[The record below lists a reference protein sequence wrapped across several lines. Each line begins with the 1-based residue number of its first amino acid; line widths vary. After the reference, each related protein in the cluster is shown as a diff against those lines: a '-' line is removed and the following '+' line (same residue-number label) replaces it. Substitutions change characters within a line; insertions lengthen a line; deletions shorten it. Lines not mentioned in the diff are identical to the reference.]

1 MGVLEIIVRV
11 SLVAILIK
19 LAMATDH
26 IVGGPNGGWD
36 TSSDLQSWALSQKF
50 SVGDNLIFKYPPSHN
65 VIEVTKG
72 DYDTCQLTK
81 PIQTYNDGNT
91 IIPLIS
97 PGKKY
102 FICGT
107 IGHCSTG
114 MKLEIDTLATATS
127 PVSSSPGESPS
138 PQEIPII
145 PSPGPEGLTPS
156 PSAESPSYGVP
167 LPSSPL
173 LDTHTPLETPTLSP
187 VVPSSEVTG
196 SSASPLENHSVN
208 QPDSS
213 SASKVIQ
220 ASISAVLSFLTMLM
234 AF

>member
-11 SLVAILIK
+11 SLVAMFIK

-72 DYDTCQLTK
+72 DYDTCQVTK

-91 IIPLIS
+91 IIPLTS

-114 MKLEIDTLATATS
+114 MKLQIDTLATATS
-127 PVSSSPGESPS
+127 PVESPS

-167 LPSSPL
+167 L
-173 LDTHTPLETPTLSP
+173 LDTHTPLGTPTLSP
-187 VVPSSEVTG
+187 VIPSSEVTG
-196 SSASPLENHSVN
+196 SAASASPLENHSVN

-213 SASKVIQ
+213 SACK
-220 ASISAVLSFLTMLM
+220 ASIAGMLSFLTLLM

>member
-11 SLVAILIK
+11 TLVTVLIK
-19 LAMATDH
+19 LVMATDH

-50 SVGDNLIFKYPPSHN
+50 SVGDKLIFQYPPNHN
-65 VIEVTKG
+65 VIEVTKA
-72 DYDTCQLTK
+72 DYDSCQLTK
-81 PIQTYNDGNT
+81 PIQTYNDGKT
-91 IIPLIS
+91 TIPLTS

-102 FICGT
+102 YICGT

-114 MKLEIDTLATATS
+114 MKVEIDTTLATAATS
-127 PVSSSPGESPS
+127 SASSSPVESPS

-145 PSPGPEGLTPS
+145 PSPGPEGVTLTPS

-167 LPSSPL
+167 LASSPL
-173 LDTHTPLETPTLSP
+173 LDTPLETPTLSP
-187 VVPSSEVTG
+187 MVPSTEFTG
-196 SSASPLENHSVN
+196 SAASPLENHSVD

-213 SASKVIQ
+213 SASKVMQ
-220 ASISAVLSFLTMLM
+220 AAVLSYLTMIV